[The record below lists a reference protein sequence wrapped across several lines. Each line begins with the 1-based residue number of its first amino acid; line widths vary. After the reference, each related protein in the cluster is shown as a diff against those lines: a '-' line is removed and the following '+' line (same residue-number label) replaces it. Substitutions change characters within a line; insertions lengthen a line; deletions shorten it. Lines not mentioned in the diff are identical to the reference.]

1 MTNTGGEEMSVY
13 HIWPCDTWCSEEDL
27 GEYLTFMSDDY
38 ITIKVVDEPEDYEVP
53 SYDEAV
59 ENRLVYME
67 AGDD

>member
-1 MTNTGGEEMSVY
+1 MSVY
-13 HIWPCDTWCSEEDL
+13 HIWPCDTWCSEEYL

-59 ENRLVYME
+59 ENGLTYRG
-67 AGDD
+67 AGEEVK